1 VLLIVGLNHGLV
13 KPLTIKVIFAAT
25 MPSTVLRSKMKDWLA
40 WKQDNVSE
48 WSNMSTHGLFF
59 QQACTI
65 DIQLS
70 MLV

>member
-1 VLLIVGLNHGLV
+1 
-13 KPLTIKVIFAAT
+13 VIFAAT